1 MTERDLFMNL
11 RMEKTPTAPAQAR
24 AFLGKH
30 SASWM
35 DDMAI
40 SDALLVVSE
49 VVSNA
54 LRYEPGDSIDLTIRI
69 SDDAFWVGVT
79 QSRELKGPT
88 SQRDEHSLT
97 LIDVLSSSWGAFETS
112 EGTLV
117 WFEMARS
124 NDDGQRSESDS

>member
-11 RMEKTPTAPAQAR
+11 RMEKTPTAPARAR
-24 AFLGKH
+24 AFLGEH
-30 SASWM
+30 SATWM
-35 DDMAI
+35 DEMAI

-54 LRYEPGDSIDLTIRI
+54 VKYEPGDSIDLTIRI

-79 QSRELKGPT
+79 QSRELKGPR
-88 SQRDEHSLT
+88 SQREEHSLT
-97 LIDVLSSSWGAFETS
+97 LIDVLSSTWGAFETS

-117 WFEMARS
+117 WFEMARPS
-124 NDDGQRSESDS
+124 GGVERSGSGS